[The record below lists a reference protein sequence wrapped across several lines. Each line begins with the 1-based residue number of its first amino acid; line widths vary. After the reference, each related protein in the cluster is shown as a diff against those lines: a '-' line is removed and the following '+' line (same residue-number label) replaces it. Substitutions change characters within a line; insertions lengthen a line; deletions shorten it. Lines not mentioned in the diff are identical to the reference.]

1 MLALVAKKKLM
12 ASARSLGCPAALA
25 SLSNSSSRAVSS
37 LKTFGFPASITFAIS
52 RVLSCVPVGRKSTDA
67 SFSFATVCA
76 ELGDDVGA
84 DERLAAASL
93 RSRLRC
99 AIRTTM
105 VFVIVAPA
113 GVLKVPPRL
122 SFACCA
128 NAGARETNTIRIKSP
143 ARMSSKLFLFIFDRP
158 LFQLPPRRS
167 VYSVMAGAQVTS
179 ESEIKKQQGL
189 EQALFLLH
197 SLLLKVLVP
206 TIERLS

>member
-25 SLSNSSSRAVSS
+25 PLSNSSSRAVSS

-52 RVLSCVPVGRKSTDA
+52 RVLGWVPVGRKSTDA

-84 DERLAAASL
+84 DERLAASL

-189 EQALFLLH
+189 EQALFLLP